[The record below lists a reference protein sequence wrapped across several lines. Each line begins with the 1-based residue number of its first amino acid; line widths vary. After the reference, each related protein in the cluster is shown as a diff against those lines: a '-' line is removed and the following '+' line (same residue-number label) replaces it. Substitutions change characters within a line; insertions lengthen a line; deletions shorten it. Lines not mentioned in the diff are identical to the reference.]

1 MNKNN
6 SSQIS
11 LQEKYD
17 YLKTEF
23 KQVLKGKIVKSSEF
37 FDEEIN
43 DIIERKDSKE
53 NIFFLKRLIDS
64 VGDAVIATDKDGR
77 IIYWNRSA
85 EKLYKWKAEKVIG
98 KNIVDVTPTKTSKK
112 QADELIKTLINGDTW
127 QGEFEVQ
134 DKNGRIFPIHVTDS
148 PVLDENN
155 ELAGV
160 IGVSKDIS
168 EYKELVNEL
177 LMKEIR
183 FRELIYTINSGIVIY
198 EVKNEGLTGEDYI
211 IVEFNQY
218 ALQHERKNK
227 DEVIGKSLKDI
238 RPNIDDF
245 GLIDVF
251 RKVWKTGQ
259 AEFIPAKQYVD
270 KNFSNYYEN
279 RVFKLPG
286 GEIVAVY
293 DDVTVQKKVELELRT
308 SEKRFRTI
316 TEDSPDAIFITDLN
330 GHFRYINNSAYTMLG
345 YAQSK
350 LKGKN
355 FIEIIPPE
363 KHEMMQ
369 GLFQKA
375 LNNEHIFTET
385 ELVKKNGNVIPVD
398 LNAMKLPN
406 DKIYGSCRDITERK
420 KAEKKI
426 IQQNKEYESINEELL
441 QMNNELKTAKNKA
454 EESDRLKSAFLTNMS
469 HEIRTP
475 MNGIMGFTELL
486 KNPGIKGPQQ
496 KKFIDIIQK
505 SGARMLDTINN
516 LISIS
521 KIESGETEIN
531 YSQVNIKEI
540 MQDNVLFFKPEAEK
554 KGIQLKLNSQPEG
567 ILIIK
572 TDRDKLQSVLTNLT
586 KNAIKYSK
594 KGTIKTGC
602 YLNNN
607 SIRFFVQDEGIGIPK
622 DRQKAIFKRFVQ
634 ADIEDRKAFEGSGLG
649 LAICKSYVDM
659 LGGEIWLKSEVNA
672 GSTFIFTVPFQV

>member
-17 YLKTEF
+17 HLKTEF

-98 KNIVDVTPTKTSKK
+98 RNIVDVTPTKTSKK